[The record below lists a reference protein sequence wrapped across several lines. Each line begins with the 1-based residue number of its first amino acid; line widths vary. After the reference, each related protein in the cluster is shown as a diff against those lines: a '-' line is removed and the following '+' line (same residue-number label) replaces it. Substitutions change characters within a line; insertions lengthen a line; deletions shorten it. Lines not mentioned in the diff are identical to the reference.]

1 MTDTQWRSTTHSVHV
16 PMNSDEITD
25 QFEPTF
31 VKMDRQVL
39 RFYGYFKEPVVE
51 SNLEHFRLRKL
62 TLYYYLEDHTLSI
75 IEPKQVNSGT
85 PQGAF
90 LKRQSVLKED
100 QSGICVLPQ
109 DLHVGENVLIY
120 GKNIRL
126 ADCDGYTREFY
137 EHNGMSQSPAEEV
150 PIDAFESKAT
160 TKEVRVKDAA
170 MKDFLEKSLG
180 GGRPKNQKQFLDND
194 RKVLRFYC
202 KSGDSYILH
211 FYLADDTVEILEC
224 HYPNDGRIEFPVL
237 LRRMKLPK
245 RFAIGQPGQTP
256 ISEYLQEYEIEPNMC
271 LTIYGRDFVID
282 SADEFTADYYRR
294 YYSKVFP
301 LGPIQDPSPREVS
314 NVVIPPHDGLGS
326 EEDSM
331 GYIYRLIPKP
341 PNKDYF
347 KFIDNSHK
355 ILRWVAKFNSPQP
368 EDIERR
374 FIVMM
379 YLNDD
384 TLQINEIPQRNS
396 GIQEGKFLIRGKY
409 KNSCRDQEP
418 FHPVDFIVGSDVV
431 INRYRFH
438 IDSCDDYTKNWML
451 EKFQR
456 F

>member
-1 MTDTQWRSTTHSVHV
+1 
-16 PMNSDEITD
+16 MNSDEITD

-170 MKDFLEKSLG
+170 MKDFLEKSDSILA
-180 GGRPKNQKQFLDND
+180 FL
-194 RKVLRFYC
+194 
-202 KSGDSYILH
+202 
-211 FYLADDTVEILEC
+211 
-224 HYPNDGRIEFPVL
+224 
-237 LRRMKLPK
+237 
-245 RFAIGQPGQTP
+245 
-256 ISEYLQEYEIEPNMC
+256 
-271 LTIYGRDFVID
+271 
-282 SADEFTADYYRR
+282 
-294 YYSKVFP
+294 
-301 LGPIQDPSPREVS
+301 
-314 NVVIPPHDGLGS
+314 
-326 EEDSM
+326 
-331 GYIYRLIPKP
+331 
-341 PNKDYF
+341 
-347 KFIDNSHK
+347 
-355 ILRWVAKFNSPQP
+355 
-368 EDIERR
+368 
-374 FIVMM
+374 
-379 YLNDD
+379 
-384 TLQINEIPQRNS
+384 
-396 GIQEGKFLIRGKY
+396 
-409 KNSCRDQEP
+409 
-418 FHPVDFIVGSDVV
+418 
-431 INRYRFH
+431 
-438 IDSCDDYTKNWML
+438 
-451 EKFQR
+451 
-456 F
+456 